1 MVALIVSLS
10 VLQEFSVANA
20 DPAGFFPVTL
30 AFSSSTLMSGVTIK
44 DIVAVKDGSP
54 VVYSSSVALV
64 PEEYSVV

>member
-1 MVALIVSLS
+1 M
-10 VLQEFSVANA
+10 ANA